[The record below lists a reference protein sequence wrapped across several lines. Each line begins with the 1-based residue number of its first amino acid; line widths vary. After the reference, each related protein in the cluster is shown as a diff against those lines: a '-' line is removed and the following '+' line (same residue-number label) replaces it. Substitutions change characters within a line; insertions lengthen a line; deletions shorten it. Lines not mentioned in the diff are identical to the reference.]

1 MGQSDLVVGLIRAA
15 SPGGLLEQKSRDLSI
30 AWSRYGY
37 RDSIIEHD
45 AIGAILEEASSRGHR
60 YCLILAP
67 GVLIRESWKGEG
79 EAGRDFLSA
88 LAHWVEN
95 SDFFVAGRI
104 VEKSDAWYGLDDRWL
119 LVDLAR
125 YRALGCP
132 EFGDAPGPPQAL
144 PGVEP
149 NVEDGKIRSL
159 APTGTATQAR
169 PGLEGWGFVAAA
181 LRADIPVQSLDPAL
195 EDQLL
200 DLRAADAA
208 GSARFAGYLG
218 EGVRRYAEQPET
230 ANVSA
235 AQRELLDT
243 AALHSANARR
253 GVFLWNIE
261 PYDDVETPPP
271 DFAGPA
277 SRIYS
282 VAAGFK
288 PNRILETHG
297 FDSRTAVTFF
307 DYSDRA
313 LEVRRFTIDTWD
325 GTDFSR
331 FVHGLF
337 ARFPY
342 PETYYHLWGDLRPD
356 QVAPA
361 DLESAWSREVVRWG
375 GEEAFAEHWSRYRE
389 LQHEFVHCDIVGDP
403 TPLFE
408 RVAVDPRAVMWWSN
422 AFFTVHSN
430 WYYTWNERRDRYE
443 SWVSGLA
450 SRNPELLVYGSDHNN
465 SNVNWIRIGDYWSRY
480 RELPG
485 DELVP
490 RKLQH
495 HEIRM

>member
-1 MGQSDLVVGLIRAA
+1 MAQVDLVTGLIRAA
-15 SPGGLLEQKSRDLSI
+15 GSGGLLERKSRDLSI

-37 RDSIIEHD
+37 RDSIIERD
-45 AIGAILEEASSRGHR
+45 SIGAVLDEASSGGHR

-67 GVLIRESWKGEG
+67 GVLIRESWRGEG
-79 EAGRDFLSA
+79 DPGRDFLSE
-88 LAHWVEN
+88 LAHWVEKR
-95 SDFFVAGRI
+95 DFFVAGRI
-104 VEKSDAWYGLDDRWL
+104 VEKSDAWYGLGDRWL

-132 EFGDAPGPPQAL
+132 EFGDGPGPAQEL
-144 PGVEP
+144 PGAEP
-149 NVEDGKIRSL
+149 KVEDGEIRSL
-159 APTGTATQAR
+159 GPTGTAARMR
-169 PGLEGWGFVAAA
+169 PGLVGWGFVAAA
-181 LRADIPVQSLDPAL
+181 LRADIPVQSLDPTLAN
-195 EDQLL
+195 QLL
-200 DLRAADAA
+200 DLGAADEA
-208 GSARFAGYLG
+208 GSARFADYLG
-218 EGVRRYAEQPET
+218 DGVGRYVEERE
-230 ANVSA
+230 SA
-235 AQRELLDT
+235 DLSGAQRELLDT

-271 DFAGPA
+271 DFTGPV
-277 SRIYS
+277 SHIYS

-297 FDSRTAVTFF
+297 FDSRTKVTFM

-325 GTDFSR
+325 GSDFPN
-331 FVHGLF
+331 FVRALF
-337 ARFPY
+337 ERFPY
-342 PETYYHLWGDLRPD
+342 PETYYHLWWDLTPD

-361 DLESAWSREVVRWG
+361 DLESAWKREVLRWG
-375 GEEAFAEHWSRYRE
+375 GEQAFAEHWSRYRE

-403 TPLFE
+403 APLLE
-408 RVAVDPRAVMWWSN
+408 GVAADPRAVMWWSN

-430 WYYTWNERRDRYE
+430 WYFTWDERRDRYE
-443 SWVSGLA
+443 TWVSGLA

-465 SNVNWIRIGDYWSRY
+465 SNVNWIRIGEYWSRY